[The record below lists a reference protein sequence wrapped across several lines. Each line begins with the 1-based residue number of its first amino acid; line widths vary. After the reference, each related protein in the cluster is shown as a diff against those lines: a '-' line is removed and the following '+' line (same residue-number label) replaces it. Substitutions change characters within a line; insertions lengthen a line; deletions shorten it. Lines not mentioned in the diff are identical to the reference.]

1 MSNVPSVSLKTLDEK
16 RLYQR
21 SFIALSIVTWVYLIV
36 RAYSAPLVFDE
47 ATSYFLFVK
56 NGTFWPGQ
64 AYWSANN
71 HFLNSLLG
79 HGSVLVFGPQEWALR
94 LPSLIAFPF
103 YALFGFRLMSKLECA
118 VLRWWAFVLFFTS
131 HGILEFFGY
140 ARGYGLML
148 CFILGS
154 LWYLRALY
162 LQFRLSTLYC
172 LLVFSF
178 LALLSNLSCLPLIGL
193 LLLSSLYLSWRSSKS
208 LGLKIRLT
216 ALTVL
221 PFLFHLWWIFQLREH
236 RELYYGGQSGFI
248 SDSLNSLGSMVLH
261 PDLSPYIF
269 VAAGILFL
277 LSLIISKAWHNFQKL
292 NIESWSLLS
301 FFLITAFYPIGH
313 WLIQLNFPYDR
324 ALIYWLV
331 FGLVIQFIWLN
342 KLLQQGH
349 KSMLLTLSWTVV
361 FPLLFLAQLSL
372 NRVSFSGWSKE
383 QIPDRFY
390 QKLTNLNAENI
401 GGSYL
406 HIPQWNFLHTKIK
419 GSLPAIIISDSPS
432 LDYRLSEK
440 KGLQKWAENYQPI
453 DSNNAGLYLL
463 QRKSFKEKIALKR
476 IPLAAQERHQQGFPI
491 YKSSDSLRV
500 DAISGRVKIKT
511 ENAPNQLCIALQ
523 GLSKNGEQVYWQAFR
538 ARDYLSHKKEWQ
550 DWRLFVSLE
559 NLPQSSDRL
568 KLFVWNPENETFS
581 LEASEWTLWKLK

>member
-1 MSNVPSVSLKTLDEK
+1 LYEK

-21 SFIALSIVTWVYLIV
+21 SFIVVSIITWVYLIL
-36 RAYSAPLVFDE
+36 RAYANPLVFDE

-103 YALFGFRLMSKLECA
+103 YALFGFRLMSKLKSA
-118 VLRWWAFVLFFTS
+118 VLRWWAFLLFYSS

-162 LQFRLSTLYC
+162 LQFRLGTLYC

-193 LLLSSLYLSWRSSKS
+193 ILLSSLYLSWRSPQSQ
-208 LGLKIRLT
+208 GLKIRLS

-221 PFLFHLWWIFQLREH
+221 PFLFHLWWILQLREH
-236 RELYYGGQSGFI
+236 RELYYGGQNGFI
-248 SDSLNSLGSMVLH
+248 SDSLNSLGGMVLH

-269 VAAGILFL
+269 VAAGGLFL
-277 LSLIISKAWHNFQKL
+277 LSIIISKAWGSFPRL
-292 NIESWSLLS
+292 NIEYWSLLS
-301 FFLITAFYPIGH
+301 FFLITAFYPLGH

-331 FGLVIQFIWLN
+331 FGLVTQFVWLD
-342 KLLQQGH
+342 KILQQGH
-349 KSMLLTLSWTVV
+349 KSMLLTLSWTLV
-361 FPLLFLAQLSL
+361 FPLLFLAQVSL
-372 NRVSFSGWSKE
+372 TRVSFSGWSKE

-390 QKLTNLNAENI
+390 QKLTNLHAENI

-406 HIPQWNFLHTKIK
+406 HVPQWNFLQSKIM
-419 GSLPAIIISDSPS
+419 GPLPAIISSDSPK

-440 KGLQKWAENYQPI
+440 KDLQKWAENYQPI
-453 DSNNAGLYLL
+453 DGNNAGLYLL
-463 QRKSFKEKIALKR
+463 QRKNFIDKMALKR
-476 IPLAAQERHQQGFPI
+476 IKLAAQERHKQGLQI
-491 YKSSDSLRV
+491 YESTDSLV
-500 DAISGRVKIKT
+500 ADAISGCVKIKT
-511 ENAPNQLCIALQ
+511 ENAPNKLCIALQ
-523 GLSKNGEQVYWQAFR
+523 GLNEKGEQVYWQAFR
-538 ARDYLSHKKEWQ
+538 ARDYLGDKKEWQ

-568 KLFVWNPENETFS
+568 KLFIWNPENETFS
-581 LEASEWTLWKLK
+581 LKSSEWTLWKLK

>member
-1 MSNVPSVSLKTLDEK
+1 MSNVPSVNLKTLDEK

-21 SFIALSIVTWVYLIV
+21 SFIVVSIIAWVYLIL
-36 RAYSAPLVFDE
+36 RAYANPLVFDE

-79 HGSVLVFGPQEWALR
+79 HGSVLVFGTQEWALR

-103 YALFGFRLMSKLECA
+103 YALFGFRLMSKLEST
-118 VLRWWAFVLFFTS
+118 VLRLWAFVLFFTS

-148 CFILGS
+148 CFMLGS

-162 LQFRLSTLYC
+162 LQFRLSTLYY
-172 LLVFSF
+172 LLLFSF
-178 LALLSNLSCLPLIGL
+178 LALLSNLSSLPLIGL
-193 LLLSSLYLSWRSSKS
+193 LLLSSLYLSWRSRKS
-208 LGLKIRLT
+208 VGLKIRLS

-221 PFLFHLWWIFQLREH
+221 PFLFHLWWILQLREH
-236 RELYYGGQSGFI
+236 NELYYGGQNGFI

-269 VAAGILFL
+269 LAAGGLFL
-277 LSLIISKAWHNFQKL
+277 LSLIIGKAWRSFQKL
-292 NIESWSLLS
+292 NIEFWCLLS
-301 FFLITAFYPIGH
+301 FFLITAFYPMGH

-331 FGLVIQFIWLN
+331 FGLITQFIWLD
-342 KLLQQGH
+342 KIHHQGH
-349 KSMLLTLSWTVV
+349 KSVLLTLSWTLV

-372 NRVSFSGWSKE
+372 TRVSFSGWSKE

-390 QKLTNLNAENI
+390 QKLTSLRAENI

-406 HIPQWNFLHTKIK
+406 HVPQWNFLQSKIM
-419 GSLPAIIISDSPS
+419 GPLPAIISSDSPS

-440 KGLQKWAENYQPI
+440 KDLQKWKENYQPI

-463 QRKSFKEKIALKR
+463 QRKSFKDKIALKR
-476 IPLAAQERHQQGFPI
+476 IELAAQEKHQRGLQI
-491 YKSSDSLRV
+491 YESTDSLV
-500 DAISGRVKIKT
+500 ANAISGCLKIKT
-511 ENAPNQLCIALQ
+511 ENAANKLCIALQ
-523 GLSKNGEQVYWQAFR
+523 GLNEKGEQVYWQAFR
-538 ARDYLSHKKEWQ
+538 ARDYLSDKKEWQ

-568 KLFVWNPENETFS
+568 KLFIWNPENETFS
-581 LEASEWTLWKLK
+581 LQASEWTLWKLK

>member
-1 MSNVPSVSLKTLDEK
+1 MSNVPSVNLKTLDKK

-21 SFIALSIVTWVYLIV
+21 SFIVVSIIAWVYLIL
-36 RAYSAPLVFDE
+36 RAYANPLVFDE

-103 YALFGFRLMSKLECA
+103 YALFGFRLMSKLQST

-162 LQFRLSTLYC
+162 LQFRLSTLYY
-172 LLVFSF
+172 LLLFSF

-193 LLLSSLYLSWRSSKS
+193 ILLSSLYLSWRSRKS
-208 LGLKIRLT
+208 VGLKIRLT

-221 PFLFHLWWIFQLREH
+221 PFLFHLWWILKLREH

-269 VAAGILFL
+269 LAAGGLFL
-277 LSLIISKAWHNFQKL
+277 ISLIIGKA
-292 NIESWSLLS
+292 
-301 FFLITAFYPIGH
+301 
-313 WLIQLNFPYDR
+313 
-324 ALIYWLV
+324 
-331 FGLVIQFIWLN
+331 
-342 KLLQQGH
+342 
-349 KSMLLTLSWTVV
+349 
-361 FPLLFLAQLSL
+361 
-372 NRVSFSGWSKE
+372 
-383 QIPDRFY
+383 
-390 QKLTNLNAENI
+390 
-401 GGSYL
+401 
-406 HIPQWNFLHTKIK
+406 
-419 GSLPAIIISDSPS
+419 
-432 LDYRLSEK
+432 
-440 KGLQKWAENYQPI
+440 
-453 DSNNAGLYLL
+453 
-463 QRKSFKEKIALKR
+463 
-476 IPLAAQERHQQGFPI
+476 
-491 YKSSDSLRV
+491 
-500 DAISGRVKIKT
+500 
-511 ENAPNQLCIALQ
+511 
-523 GLSKNGEQVYWQAFR
+523 
-538 ARDYLSHKKEWQ
+538 
-550 DWRLFVSLE
+550 
-559 NLPQSSDRL
+559 
-568 KLFVWNPENETFS
+568 
-581 LEASEWTLWKLK
+581 